1 MMSSIAQEQIAAIA
15 EVAIA
20 KFNELQQEEK
30 TKRLD
35 RRLFNTRILLKNYR
49 HLKVYCDE
57 MKENMDLEGEKQEE
71 IISPDKD
78 YLTLESIKRS
88 EARTLA
94 MMRFIDNMIRV
105 YETDCKHLGTEAVR
119 RYETLLHFYI
129 NDERKTYAEIAKLH
143 NVHERTAQRDLKEAV
158 HAMSVL
164 FFGTDGLRLQL

>member
-1 MMSSIAQEQIAAIA
+1 MSSIAQEQITAIA

-57 MKENMDLEGEKQEE
+57 MKENKDLEGEEQEE
-71 IISPDKD
+71 LISPDKE

-94 MMRFIDNMIRV
+94 MMRFIDNMISV
-105 YETDCKHLGTEAVR
+105 YETDCKHLGAEAVR

>member
-1 MMSSIAQEQIAAIA
+1 MSSIAQEQIATIA

-49 HLKVYCDE
+49 HLKVYCIE
-57 MKENMDLEGEKQEE
+57 MKESMDLEEGEQEE
-71 IISPDKD
+71 IITPDKE

-94 MMRFIDNMIRV
+94 MMRFIDNMIKV
-105 YETDCKHLGTEAVR
+105 YEMDCKHLGTEAIR
-119 RYETLLHFYI
+119 RYETLMHFYI
-129 NDERKTYAEIAKLH
+129 NNEKMTYSEIADLH
-143 NVHERTAQRDLKEAV
+143 NVHERTAQRDLKEAI
-158 HAMSVL
+158 HSMSVL

>member
-1 MMSSIAQEQIAAIA
+1 MSSIAQEQIAAIA

-57 MKENMDLEGEKQEE
+57 MKENMDLEGEEQEE
-71 IISPDKD
+71 IISPDKE

>member
-1 MMSSIAQEQIAAIA
+1 MSSIAQEQIAAIA

-35 RRLFNTRILLKNYR
+35 RRLFNTKILLKNYR
-49 HLKVYCDE
+49 HLKVYCNE
-57 MKENMDLEGEKQEE
+57 MKENMDLKDGEQEE
-71 IISPDKD
+71 IITPDKE

-94 MMRFIDNMIRV
+94 MMRFIDNMIKV
-105 YETDCKHLGTEAVR
+105 YEMDCKHLGEEAVR

-129 NDERKTYAEIAKLH
+129 NDERKAYVEIAKLH

>member
-1 MMSSIAQEQIAAIA
+1 MSSIAQEQIAAIA

-30 TKRLD
+30 TKKLD

-49 HLKVYCDE
+49 HLKVYCNE
-57 MKENMDLEGEKQEE
+57 MKENMDLKDEEQEE
-71 IISPDKD
+71 IISPDKE

-105 YETDCKHLGTEAVR
+105 YEMDCNHLGEEAVR